1 MNERL
6 ITYLDGVFSTYEDS
20 QAIKELKEELLNNL
34 QEKLVD
40 FKNQGYDDE
49 AAYSRTID
57 SIGDISEII
66 ETISAKTRELLE
78 MVERDFSNIDLRD
91 ADLKRVKVH
100 DGRFN
105 DSTLKG
111 ADFSGSD
118 LTNSSFKS
126 TALNNV
132 RFDGANLTGAQIF
145 MSDLRGASFKS
156 CVLDNADFSGS
167 DLSGVSFDNQ
177 TFMGTI
183 FDKALLKGTSFKNA
197 VFRNVS
203 FRNVIDVKKANFD
216 GATMDKLTYA
226 YLKGNNANL
235 TNVTVISEFPG

>member
-6 ITYLDGVFSTYEDS
+6 IEYLDGVFSPYEDS

-49 AAYSRTID
+49 TAYSRTID
-57 SIGDISEII
+57 SIGDTSELIA
-66 ETISAKTRELLE
+66 TISAKTGELLE

-100 DGRFN
+100 DGKFN

-111 ADFSGSD
+111 TDFSGSD
-118 LTNSSFKS
+118 LTNSSFNS
-126 TALNNV
+126 SELSNV
-132 RFDGANLTGAQIF
+132 RFDGANLTSAKIIISSLKGAT
-145 MSDLRGASFKS
+145 FKS
-156 CVLDNADFSGS
+156 CVLDNTDFSGS
-167 DLSGVSFDNQ
+167 DLSGVYFDNQ

-203 FRNVIDVKKANFD
+203 FRRVIDVKKANFD

-226 YLKGNNANL
+226 HLKGNNANL
-235 TNVTVISEFPG
+235 TNVTVI